1 MVPLPRPCLAG
12 EVSLEAAL
20 NKRESVREY
29 SGAAVS
35 LAELSQLLW
44 AAQGVRY
51 PGAGR
56 TAPSAGALYPL
67 ELYVLAGDVTGL
79 EGGLYRYRVLRHDL
93 IQLTREDLR
102 RPLADVALDQ
112 PQVREAAAVVVVTAV
127 VDRTAAKYGERALR
141 YVHMEVGCAGQNIH
155 LQAAALGLGMVFV
168 GAFRDAALRRLLS
181 LPDGE
186 TPQAIFPVGRRR

>member
-1 MVPLPRPCLAG
+1 M
-12 EVSLEAAL
+12 EAAL
-20 NKRESVREY
+20 SQRESVREY

-51 PGAGR
+51 TGASR

-67 ELYVLAGDVTGL
+67 ELYTLAGDVTDL
-79 EGGLYRYRVLRHDL
+79 EGGLYRYRVLQHDL
-93 IQLTREDLR
+93 LQLSRDDLR
-102 RPLADVALDQ
+102 RRLAYVALDQ
-112 PQVREAAAVVVVTAV
+112 PQVREAAAVIVVTAV
-127 VDRTAAKYGERALR
+127 VERTAVKYGERALR

-155 LQAAALGLGMVFV
+155 LQAAALGLGTVFV
-168 GAFRDAALRRLLS
+168 GAFRDARLRRLLS

-186 TPQAIFPVGRRR
+186 APQAIFPVGRRR